1 MGKAM
6 PAIEVSAI
14 PAFQDNYIW
23 LLHTGGKEC
32 AVVDPGDSEPVQQA
46 LNRNGLH
53 LSTILIT
60 HHHPDHIGGVPQL
73 VKDWSPKLIG
83 PADSRIQGLAQ
94 IVGQG
99 ERISLPELG
108 LEFEVLEVPGHT
120 RSHIAYFGHGL
131 LFCGDTLF
139 SVGCG
144 RLFEGTAAQMQQ
156 SLDQLARLPPQTLV
170 YCAHEYTAANC
181 RFALEV
187 EPDNT
192 ALLQRSQQVDAAR
205 LAGKMTVPSTL
216 RQELAVN
223 PFLRSRENAVI
234 AAAQKRKPSA
244 TAGVSTLQ
252 VIREW
257 KDSY

>member
-1 MGKAM
+1 M
-6 PAIEVSAI
+6 PAIEVTAI

-32 AVVDPGDSEPVQQA
+32 AVIDPGDSEPVRQA
-46 LNRNGLH
+46 LKRNGLC
-53 LSTILIT
+53 LTTILVT
-60 HHHPDHIGGVPQL
+60 HHHLDHIGGVPAL
-73 VKDWSPKLIG
+73 VQEWNPKLIG
-83 PADSRIQGLAQ
+83 PADSRIPGLDQ
-94 IVGQG
+94 VVGQG
-99 ERISLPELG
+99 DRVAVPELG

-120 RSHIAYFGHGL
+120 RSHIAYFGHGS

-156 SLDQLARLPPQTLV
+156 SLDQLARLPSSTKV

-187 EPDNT
+187 EPDNV
-192 ALLQRSQQVDAAR
+192 ALQQRSQQVEAAR
-205 LAGKMTVPSTL
+205 VAGEITLPSTL
-216 RQELAVN
+216 QQELAVN
-223 PFLRSRENAVI
+223 PFLRSRETTVI
-234 AAAQKRKPSA
+234 TAAQKRNPA
-244 TAGVSTLQ
+244 ARAGASTLQ

-257 KDSY
+257 KDSF

>member
-1 MGKAM
+1 M
-6 PAIEVSAI
+6 PAIEISAI

-32 AVVDPGDSEPVQQA
+32 AVVDPGEAEPVQQA
-46 LNRNGLH
+46 LNRNGLS
-53 LSTILIT
+53 LTTILIT
-60 HHHPDHIGGVPQL
+60 HHHLDHIGGVPQL
-73 VKDWSPKLIG
+73 VEDWNPRLIG
-83 PADSRIQGLAQ
+83 PADSRIPGLDQ
-94 IVGQG
+94 VVGQG
-99 ERISLPELG
+99 EKIALPELG

-120 RSHIAYFGHGL
+120 SSHIAYFGHGL

-156 SLDQLARLPPQTLV
+156 SLDQLARLPGDTLV

-187 EPDNT
+187 EPDNQ

-205 LAGKMTVPSTL
+205 RAGKMTVPSTL
-216 RQELAVN
+216 QQELAVN
-223 PFLRSRENAVI
+223 PFLRSRVDTVINA
-234 AAAQKRKPSA
+234 ARKRNPAA
-244 TAGVSTLQ
+244 TAGISTLQ

-257 KDSY
+257 KDSF